1 MPVLYGCIAVSDFF
15 RHASLIRYHN
25 EYVIFSR
32 RTHPESITLDLSI
45 PAFDPLPKQYFL
57 RVVSDTWVGVE
68 MLLPVS
74 FQDIQRPV
82 QKLYHTD
89 LIDLMPL
96 PTTALQE
103 TQYEQLYS
111 KIETFN
117 PIQTQLFHVLYHTDT
132 PVLLGAPTGSGKTIV
147 AELALLRMKRKH
159 PRGIC
164 VYIAPL
170 KSLARERLKEW
181 KHRLGTAPL
190 NWKVLELSG
199 DTHHDQ
205 RAIYGA
211 DVLICTPEKYDLISR
226 GWKGTEA
233 LDGNVANGKAFVK
246 RVRLLVIDEIH
257 LLGEERGAVLEAI
270 VSRTRF
276 ISKFVEAEKHE
287 KKDPGMAQELTGH
300 EATRIV
306 GLSTALANAVDL
318 ADWIGIDTKGLG
330 PMAMKGLYNFR
341 PSVRPIP
348 MDVHIQGFA
357 GRHYCPRMATMNK
370 PCYAAIKE
378 YSPNNPTLIF
388 VASRRQ
394 TRLTAFDLI
403 SYAAG
408 DENPRSFLGCSE
420 DFIESVAETI
430 QDESLRHTLTFGIG
444 LHHAGLSSKDR
455 DTVERLFLGGEI
467 QVLVATATL
476 AWGVNLPARFV
487 IVKGTEYFD
496 GKQSRYVDYP
506 LTDVLQMIGRA
517 GRPGFDTEGK
527 ALVMVEESKKS
538 FYSTFLY
545 LPFPVESCLEER
557 MCENLNAEIAIGTI
571 TTVEDA
577 VGYLTWTFYARRVA
591 ANPSYYGATS
601 SKDED
606 VHEFL
611 LSIVQETTEKL
622 MEHGCIEKDKTEDE
636 VNSTLRPTILGKAAS
651 NYYLQYRTPKQMLFG
666 VKEARKLVMTSIE
679 ESDKS
684 SPPPASGSPNGSGLK
699 PFIRPTRVDE
709 VSTAWILYALSS
721 THEFD
726 ELPVRHNEEHLNAT
740 LCEDVMWGADTSAVV
755 SGGNG
760 SNAVRAEVSLDIMAD
775 PHTK

>member
-1 MPVLYGCIAVSDFF
+1 M
-15 RHASLIRYHN
+15 
-25 EYVIFSR
+25 
-32 RTHPESITLDLSI
+32 
-45 PAFDPLPKQYFL
+45 
-57 RVVSDTWVGVE
+57 
-68 MLLPVS
+68 
-74 FQDIQRPV
+74 
-82 QKLYHTD
+82 
-89 LIDLMPL
+89 
-96 PTTALQE
+96 
-103 TQYEQLYS
+103 
-111 KIETFN
+111 
-117 PIQTQLFHVLYHTDT
+117 
-132 PVLLGAPTGSGKTIV
+132 
-147 AELALLRMKRKH
+147 
-159 PRGIC
+159 
-164 VYIAPL
+164 
-170 KSLARERLKEW
+170 
-181 KHRLGTAPL
+181 

-205 RAIYGA
+205 KALNSA
-211 DVLICTPEKYDLISR
+211 DVLVCTPEKWDLISR
-226 GWKGTEA
+226 GWRGTEA
-233 LDGNVANGKAFVK
+233 SDSNVANGKAFVK

-276 ISKFVEAEKHE
+276 ISKFVEAENLESTDSGVSLETTSHE
-287 KKDPGMAQELTGH
+287 M
-300 EATRIV
+300 TRIV

-318 ADWIGIDTKGLG
+318 ADWLGIDTKGHG
-330 PMAMKGLYNFR
+330 PRTMRGLYNFR

-348 MDVHIQGFA
+348 MDVHIQGYA

-408 DENPRSFLGCSE
+408 DENPLSFLGCSE
-420 DFIESVAETI
+420 EFIESVAETI
-430 QDESLRHTLTFGIG
+430 QDDSLRHTLTFGVG

-455 DTVERLFLGGEI
+455 EAVEQLFLNGDI
-467 QVLVATATL
+467 RVLVATATL

-487 IVKGTEYFD
+487 IIKGTEYFD

-538 FYSTFLY
+538 FYKKFLY

-557 MCENLNAEIAIGTI
+557 MCENLNAEISIGTI
-571 TTVEDA
+571 KSIKDA

-591 ANPSYYGATS
+591 VNPSYYGAAS
-601 SKDED
+601 SDDDD
-606 VHEFL
+606 VHELL
-611 LSIVQETTEKL
+611 LSVVQETTEKL
-622 MEHGCIEKDKTEDE
+622 VEHGCIKVDKMGDE
-636 VNSTLRPTILGKAAS
+636 VDSSLFSTTLGKAAS

-666 VKEARKLVMTSIE
+666 MKEARKLVMTSIE
-679 ESDKS
+679 EAAKSTNAANVAGSSDKT
-684 SPPPASGSPNGSGLK
+684 LK
-699 PFIRPTRVDE
+699 SFIRPTRVDE

-726 ELPVRHNEEHLNAT
+726 ELPVRHNEEHLNAA
-740 LCEDVMWGADTSAVV
+740 LCEEVMWGVDSSTLLSGDKGNSAF
-755 SGGNG
+755 
-760 SNAVRAEVSLDIMAD
+760 RAEVSLDVMAD

>member
-1 MPVLYGCIAVSDFF
+1 
-15 RHASLIRYHN
+15 
-25 EYVIFSR
+25 
-32 RTHPESITLDLSI
+32 
-45 PAFDPLPKQYFL
+45 
-57 RVVSDTWVGVE
+57 
-68 MLLPVS
+68 
-74 FQDIQRPV
+74 
-82 QKLYHTD
+82 
-89 LIDLMPL
+89 
-96 PTTALQE
+96 
-103 TQYEQLYS
+103 
-111 KIETFN
+111 
-117 PIQTQLFHVLYHTDT
+117 
-132 PVLLGAPTGSGKTIV
+132 
-147 AELALLRMKRKH
+147 MKRIH
-159 PRGIC
+159 PKGIC

-181 KHRLGTAPL
+181 KLRLGSAPL

-205 RAIYGA
+205 KALNSA
-211 DVLICTPEKYDLISR
+211 DVLVCTPEKWDLISR

-233 LDGNVANGKAFVK
+233 SDSNAANGKAFVK

-276 ISKFVEAEKHE
+276 ISKFVEAERQSKNE
-287 KKDPGMAQELTGH
+287 SVDTAGQEV
-300 EATRIV
+300 TRIV

-318 ADWIGIDTKGLG
+318 ADWIGIDTKGHG
-330 PMAMKGLYNFR
+330 PTAMRGLYNFR

-348 MDVHIQGFA
+348 MDVHIQGYA

-408 DENPRSFLGCSE
+408 DENPRSFLGCSQ
-420 DFIESVAETI
+420 DLIESIAKTI
-430 QDESLRHTLTFGIG
+430 QDDSLRHTITFGIG
-444 LHHAGLSSKDR
+444 LHHAGLSSRDR
-455 DTVERLFLGGEI
+455 DTVEKLFLGGEI

-538 FYSTFLY
+538 FYKKFLY

-571 TTVEDA
+571 SSVADA
-577 VGYLTWTFYARRVA
+577 VGYLTWTFFARRVA
-591 ANPSYYGATS
+591 ANPSYYGADS
-601 SKDED
+601 GKDED
-606 VHEFL
+606 VQAFL
-611 LSIVQETTEKL
+611 LSVVKETTAKL
-622 MEHGCIEKDKTEDE
+622 AEHGCIDVDKTQDE
-636 VNSTLRPTILGKAAS
+636 VDSTVLPTTLGRAAS
-651 NYYLQYRTPKQMLFG
+651 DYYLHYRTPKQMLFG
-666 VKEARKLVMTSIE
+666 VKEARKLVVITCIE
-679 ESDKS
+679 ESGIS
-684 SPPPASGSPNGSGLK
+684 TPVASGTTNGTGLK
-699 PFIRPTRVDE
+699 PFVRSRRVDE
-709 VSTAWILYALSS
+709 VSIAWILYALSS

-740 LCEDVMWGADTSAVV
+740 LCEDVMWGADTSALIAEDVKWGEDTSEV
-755 SGGNG
+755 SAGGNG
-760 SNAVRAEVSLDIMAD
+760 SNLRNAAVSLDIMAD